1 MAEEI
6 QAAGTATP
14 RVAFTSATSE
24 GFMGLKIPLWLLRVL
39 SVFPLSGFVGADHF
53 VVGSNL
59 TGGAKAILNILT
71 LGSWYFYDLIYVLSS
86 DDVVTQGFNLP
97 FFESMP
103 IAKGMV
109 TEKALAGMEKTVTTI
124 SRVLFVVIMF
134 TVAFFSWKGSSN
146 MTGGW
151 HSLLLAAAYI
161 SGGIGVLIIAMSFY
175 SMYTGMKSKV
185 DNITNTLTNPLSII
199 NGLPGPAPVQAGGGR
214 KSLQTIAEEMLVQRK
229 ANEMPTESLI
239 FMGILLVIAVGGI
252 TYAVFQAKKQSKAK
266 KEDEDASDTDRV

>member
-1 MAEEI
+1 
-6 QAAGTATP
+6 
-14 RVAFTSATSE
+14 
-24 GFMGLKIPLWLLRVL
+24 
-39 SVFPLSGFVGADHF
+39 
-53 VVGSNL
+53 
-59 TGGAKAILNILT
+59 
-71 LGSWYFYDLIYVLSS
+71 
-86 DDVVTQGFNLP
+86 
-97 FFESMP
+97 
-103 IAKGMV
+103 
-109 TEKALAGMEKTVTTI
+109 
-124 SRVLFVVIMF
+124 
-134 TVAFFSWKGSSN
+134 
-146 MTGGW
+146 
-151 HSLLLAAAYI
+151 LAAAYI